1 MEITTIIGLVLAVI
15 VIAGSFMIQNIS
27 LAMLFSAEALIV
39 IILGTITAVMMAHPW
54 SDVKVVPK
62 LFKILFTKEDA
73 GQSGRT
79 CAIQRI
85 RRRN

>member
-62 LFKILFTKEDA
+62 LLKFFSLKKRCQTK
-73 GQSGRT
+73 
-79 CAIQRI
+79 
-85 RRRN
+85 